1 MKILNPNNTTH
12 TITLQPRF
20 NPSSNLT
27 LDFTNEVTDLVTN
40 LSNSYTFVSGVLN
53 ITFDIDVLEGDRF
66 SIEIKESNNVI
77 YRGKSICTSQDSQD
91 YKLTKNKYIYV

>member
-77 YRGKSICTSQDSQD
+77 YRGNQFAQVKIPKIT
-91 YKLTKNKYIYV
+91 N